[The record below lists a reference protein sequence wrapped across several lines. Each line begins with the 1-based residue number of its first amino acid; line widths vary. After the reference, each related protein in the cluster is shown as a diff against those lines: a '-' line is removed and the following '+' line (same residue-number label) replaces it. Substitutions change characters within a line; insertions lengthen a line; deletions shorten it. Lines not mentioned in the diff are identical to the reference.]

1 MRQNVN
7 QSSSK
12 KFKISSYGRVGFLA
26 QKKKKKKMG
35 RKRTANG

>member
-12 KFKISSYGRVGFLA
+12 KLKISYGRVGIPS
-26 QKKKKKKMG
+26 QKKEKK
-35 RKRTANG
+35 NGEEENPK